1 MIERLSWYM
10 TMEITTN
17 FSVWF
22 ILMIF
27 LGISINEGLS
37 EGQQHLKKKTR
48 SSAVVV
54 GTVYCDTCFNSAFS
68 KSPNH
73 LIPGLIFFFLSF
85 LVVCYIVLCFT
96 LSYSRSCRRC
106 FSFSGMYWREL
117 ETDFQTRSENRR
129 TRRIQGKAT
138 VLCKQAC
145 EEDQEML
152 SDVAKQLTALLFHS
166 CFRNFFFFSQTP

>member
-1 MIERLSWYM
+1 MKVCLKDNNILKRRHVLLRLWSELS
-10 TMEITTN
+10 TVTHVSTAPFRNHPTTW
-17 FSVWF
+17 SQVWF
-22 ILMIF
+22 
-27 LGISINEGLS
+27 
-37 EGQQHLKKKTR
+37 
-48 SSAVVV
+48 
-54 GTVYCDTCFNSAFS
+54 
-68 KSPNH
+68 
-73 LIPGLIFFFLSF
+73 FFFLSF

-96 LSYSRSCRRC
+96 GSYSRSCRRC

-152 SDVAKQLTALLFHS
+152 SDVAKQLAALLFHS